1 MKGMVVSLQVVG
13 AGFGRTGT
21 HSLREALGVL
31 GLGPCYHMM
40 EVIQDPER
48 KVPQWVAAS
57 RGEPD
62 WDAIFEGYAS
72 TVDWPSA
79 AYWKSIHAH
88 YPEARV
94 ILSSRSA
101 ESWYD
106 SFSETIA
113 WLMATPATLPPHLGA
128 WLEMGS
134 DLIANTTFGGQ
145 PTNREHAIAVFN
157 AYEAEVKA
165 SVPADN
171 LLVFRA
177 SDGWEP
183 LCDFLGKPVPDI
195 PYPRTNTKDDFV
207 TRFKQGA

>member
-1 MKGMVVSLQVVG
+1 MALQVVG

-21 HSLREALGVL
+21 HSLREALGAL

-40 EVIQDPER
+40 EVIQDPDR
-48 KVPQWVAAS
+48 KVPQWVAA
-57 RGEPD
+57 GEGKAD

-79 AYWKSIHAH
+79 GYWKPILAH
-88 YPEARV
+88 YPDARV

-113 WLMATPATLPPHLGA
+113 WLMATPETLPPHLQP
-128 WLEMGS
+128 WLRMGK
-134 DLIANTTFGGQ
+134 DLIEKKTFGGR
-145 PTNREHAIAVFN
+145 PTDRDHAIAVFN

-165 SVPADN
+165 SVPTDR
-171 LLVFRA
+171 LLVFQA
-177 SDGWEP
+177 SEGWEP
-183 LCDFLGKPVPDI
+183 LCRFLDKPIPAT

-207 TRFKQGA
+207 TRFKQPA

>member
-1 MKGMVVSLQVVG
+1 VALQVVG

-21 HSLREALGVL
+21 HSLREALGAL

-40 EVIQDPER
+40 EVIQDPDR
-48 KVPQWVAAS
+48 KVPQWVAA
-57 RGEPD
+57 GEGKAD

-79 AYWKSIHAH
+79 GYWKPILAH
-88 YPEARV
+88 YPDARV

-106 SFSETIA
+106 SFSEFFV
-113 WLMATPATLPPHLGA
+113 WLTATPETLPPHLQP
-128 WLEMGS
+128 WLRMGK
-134 DLIANTTFGGQ
+134 DLIEKKTFGGR
-145 PTNREHAIAVFN
+145 PTDRDHAIAVFN

-165 SVPADN
+165 SVPTDR
-171 LLVFRA
+171 LLVFQA
-177 SDGWEP
+177 SEGWEP
-183 LCDFLGKPVPDI
+183 LCRFLDKPIPAT

-207 TRFKQGA
+207 TRFKQPA

>member
-1 MKGMVVSLQVVG
+1 MSLQVVG

-21 HSLREALGVL
+21 HSLRGALGEL
-31 GLGPCYHMM
+31 GLGPCYHMS

-48 KVPQWVAAS
+48 KVPQWVAAAQ
-57 RGEPD
+57 GKPD

-79 AYWKSIHAH
+79 GYWKAILAH
-88 YPEARV
+88 YPEAKV
-94 ILSSRSA
+94 ILTTRSA

-113 WLMATPATLPPHLGA
+113 WLMRTPDTLPPHLHP
-128 WLEMGS
+128 WLQMGN
-134 DLIANTTFGGQ
+134 DLIAKTTFGGR
-145 PTNREHAIAVFN
+145 PADREHAISVFN

-165 SVPADN
+165 SVPADR

-177 SDGWEP
+177 ADGWEP
-183 LCDFLGKPVPDI
+183 LCRFLGTPVPETA
-195 PYPRTNTKDDFV
+195 YPRTNTMDDFV
-207 TRFKQGA
+207 TRFRQMH